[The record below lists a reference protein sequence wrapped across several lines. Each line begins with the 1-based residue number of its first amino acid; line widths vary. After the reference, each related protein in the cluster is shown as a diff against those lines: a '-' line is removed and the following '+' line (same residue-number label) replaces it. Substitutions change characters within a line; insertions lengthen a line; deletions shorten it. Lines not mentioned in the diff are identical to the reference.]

1 MTDQTLLRRAIRP
14 LPTLVAATALAA
26 VLAAC
31 SAFSGGGGA
40 PAALPAGLSARMDQ
54 PGASLDK
61 AQALGLVNAYRT
73 SVGAGTLTAD
83 AGLEAQAQELANQY
97 AASGT
102 SPRTPG
108 GVAAMR
114 SSAGYATFAETFSG
128 WRNSS
133 PDAAALATAG
143 ARRAGLAVA
152 ANPNSAYGVHWVLL
166 LGQ

>member
-1 MTDQTLLRRAIRP
+1 MTDQTPLRRAIRP
-14 LPTLVAATALAA
+14 LPAIAAAALAA
-26 VLAAC
+26 LLAAC
-31 SAFSGGGGA
+31 SAFSGGGA

-61 AQALGLVNAYRT
+61 AQALGLINSYRA
-73 SVGAGTLTAD
+73 SVGAGALAAD
-83 AGLEAQAQELANQY
+83 ASLDAQAQELANQY
-97 AASGT
+97 AQTGT
-102 SPRTPG
+102 APRPPQ

-143 ARRAGLAVA
+143 ARRAGIAVA
-152 ANPNSAYGVHWVLL
+152 ANPTSAYGVHWVLL
-166 LGQ
+166 LAQ